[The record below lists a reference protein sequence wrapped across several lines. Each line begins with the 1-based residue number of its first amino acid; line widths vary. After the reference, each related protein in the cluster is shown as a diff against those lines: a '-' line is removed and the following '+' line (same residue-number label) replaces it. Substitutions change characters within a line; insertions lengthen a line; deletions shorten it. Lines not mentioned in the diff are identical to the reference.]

1 MKITQIS
8 IVLFSLLLLNSCQQD
23 NDLDPNGNDIPD
35 INQNEGGNNNGNS
48 TDDDVPNGNDN
59 IELGELGR
67 LLFYDPILSGGQDVA
82 CATCHHPEFGYTDGR
97 ALPIGIEG
105 SGLGPDRVHTTG
117 AQNGFVRRNSPTIV
131 NTAFNGMDENGNYN
145 PTTAPMF
152 WDNRLVSLE
161 AQALG
166 PIESFEEMRG
176 HAFGEGEGVDGV
188 VARLQANTE
197 YQSLFTGAY
206 GNANAINSQN
216 IASAIAA
223 FERMITAT
231 DSPFDRFQAGDQNAM
246 SQAEIAGMNR
256 FNQVGC
262 DNCHSGSMFSDYQLH
277 TLGIPDNNLL
287 NGTDDGADGSYNFRT
302 PTLRNLNSTGPYFHN
317 GVGGNLQQT
326 IRFYVTARNFA
337 RNNGNGGGNGGGG
350 GGGLNVNPNVQPN
363 DIDNDVRNLNNLNN
377 NDIQEIITFIGAL
390 NDENFD
396 RTIPNSVP
404 SGLQVGGDID

>member
-8 IVLFSLLLLNSCQQD
+8 IVLFSLLLFSSCQQD
-23 NDLDPNGNDIPD
+23 NDLDPNENNIPD
-35 INQNEGGNNNGNS
+35 INELPDDNNNDNPS
-48 TDDDVPNGNDN
+48 DIDEPDSNDN
-59 IELGELGR
+59 IGLGELGR

-82 CATCHHPEFGYTDGR
+82 CATCHHPEFGYGDGR

-105 SGLGPDRVHTTG
+105 RGLGPDRVHTTG
-117 AQNGFVRRNSPTIV
+117 AQNGFARRNSPTIV

-145 PTTAPMF
+145 ATTAPMF
-152 WDNRLVSLE
+152 WDNRLMSLE

-166 PIESFEEMRG
+166 PIEAFEEMRG

-197 YQSLFTGAY
+197 YQSLFAGVY

-223 FERMITAT
+223 FERMIIAT

-246 SQAEIAGMNR
+246 SQAQIAGMNT
-256 FNQVGC
+256 FNQIGC
-262 DNCHSGSMFSDYQLH
+262 DNCHSGPMFSDYQLH

-287 NGTDDGADGSYNFRT
+287 PDTDDGADGSYNFRT
-302 PTLRNLNSTGPYFHN
+302 PTLRNLDSTGPYFHN
-317 GVGGNLQQT
+317 GVGANLQQT
-326 IRFYVTARNFA
+326 IQFYDTARVFA
-337 RNNGNGGGNGGGG
+337 RNNGGGGGGN

-377 NDIQEIITFIGAL
+377 NDIQEIIAFISAL

-404 SGLQVGGDID
+404 SGLPVGGNID

>member
-1 MKITQIS
+1 MKTTQIS
-8 IVLFSLLLLNSCQQD
+8 IVLFSLFLLSSCQQD
-23 NDLDPNGNDIPD
+23 NDLDVTTTDIPD
-35 INQNEGGNNNGNS
+35 INNGGNNNNNPN
-48 TDDDVPNGNDN
+48 VPNGNDD

-82 CATCHHPEFGYTDGR
+82 CATCHHPEFGYADGR
-97 ALPIGIEG
+97 ALSIGIEG
-105 SGLGPDRVHTTG
+105 SGLGPDRVHTTA

-131 NTAFNGMDENGNYN
+131 NTAFNGMDENGNYD

-161 AQALG
+161 TQALG
-166 PIESFEEMRG
+166 PIEDFAEMRG
-176 HAFGEGEGVDGV
+176 HAFGEGEGVEGV
-188 VARLQANTE
+188 VGRLQANAE
-197 YQSLFTGAY
+197 YQSLFTGAF
-206 GNANAINSQN
+206 GHADAINSQN

-246 SQAEIAGMNR
+246 SQAQIAGMNT

-262 DNCHSGSMFSDYQLH
+262 DNCHSGPMFSDYQLH
-277 TLGIPDNNLL
+277 TLGIPDNNLI
-287 NGTDDGADGSYNFRT
+287 NGTDSGADGDYSFRT

-317 GVGGNLQQT
+317 GVGGNLQET
-326 IRFYVTARNFA
+326 IRFYITARNFA
-337 RNNGNGGGNGGGG
+337 RNNGNGGGGGGNGGPG
-350 GGGLNVNPNVQPN
+350 GGGLNINPSVQPN

-377 NDIQEIITFIGAL
+377 NDIQEIIAFIGAL

-396 RTIPNSVP
+396 RRIPDSVP